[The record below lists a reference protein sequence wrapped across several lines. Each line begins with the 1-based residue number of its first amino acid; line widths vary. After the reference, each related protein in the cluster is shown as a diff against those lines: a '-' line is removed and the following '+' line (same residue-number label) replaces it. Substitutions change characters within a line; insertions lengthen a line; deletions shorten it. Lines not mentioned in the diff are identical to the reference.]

1 MHKILQSEAFIDI
14 VNSDDSIF
22 SPEGLSLAVLADIIF
37 IKEYGILIFC
47 ISLKSGQ
54 ETSLLPRLAFLRLS
68 PRRVLF
74 CPYHPHDLE
83 NFHIFDRGL
92 AKNSFTICNARRQMP
107 HDTTIVNIFLLRATR
122 TKESSD
128 NDIDDG
134 NFKTVNTT
142 STKKKYSHRFI
153 GA

>member
-1 MHKILQSEAFIDI
+1 MMTCINKKSVELTSVYPIEGWGKTRSWTNGTIPHTLIDMGYRGTLNVPVHEYLYESE
-14 VNSDDSIF
+14 
-22 SPEGLSLAVLADIIF
+22 
-37 IKEYGILIFC
+37 C
-47 ISLKSGQ
+47 
-54 ETSLLPRLAFLRLS
+54 
-68 PRRVLF
+68 

-92 AKNSFTICNARRQMP
+92 AKNTFTICNARRQMQ
-107 HDTTIVNIFLLRATR
+107 HDTTNVNIFLLRATR

-142 STKKKYSHRFI
+142 SPKKKYSHGFI